1 MTSAVI
7 KTGGK
12 QYLVQEGEKLRIE
25 QIATEEGKKVTF
37 EEVLLTTSDDEA
49 TVGGPFVK
57 GAKVEA
63 TVVKHGQAKK
73 IYGTKFKAKKRYM
86 RYFGH
91 RQHFTEVEINKI
103 STK

>member
-25 QIATEEGKKVTF
+25 QIAAEEGKKVTF
-37 EEVLLTTSDDEA
+37 EEVLLTTADDNA
-49 TVGGPFVK
+49 TVGSPFVK

-73 IYGTKFKAKKRYM
+73 IHGTKFKAKKRYM